1 MNNSFGAGDMS
12 GPSGLQ
18 ATERAPSESNRPDDI
33 EVGQMGPDLLYWSTK
48 EAVRQA
54 EAKIKSQSEALA
66 GIMTRATTL
75 LGWTVTASLAL
86 AAALVAEKEVA
97 AVVLTATCTVA
108 SAICAIAVIWPR
120 EWGTASWEIEWF
132 LNPPYE
138 TELQFLDAMARGAA
152 KRIKEDQEK
161 IEQCAHLLRLAYLFL
176 VLSPIVGAVAV
187 FGFSRA

>member
-1 MNNSFGAGDMS
+1 MEC
-12 GPSGLQ
+12 
-18 ATERAPSESNRPDDI
+18 TPSEPDRPGDI

-86 AAALVAEKEVA
+86 AAALVTEKEVV
-97 AVVLTATCTVA
+97 AVVLTAACTVS
-108 SAICAIAVIWPR
+108 SAVCAIAVIWPR
-120 EWGTASWEIEWF
+120 QWGTASWEIEWF
-132 LNPPYE
+132 LEPPYD

-152 KRIKEDQEK
+152 ERIREDQEG

-176 VLSPIVGAVAV
+176 VLAPIVGAVAI
-187 FGFSRA
+187 FSSNRA